1 MEKWDVIV
9 IGAGMAGVLTAHL
22 LNEHG
27 MRVLVLEA
35 KTVAS
40 GQTGRTTAKITS
52 QHDMKYAEMIKTLG
66 RKRAGLYARANEA
79 AIKEYERLITKEKID
94 CEYERTEAYLYTI
107 SDPVKLK
114 KEAEEAV
121 SLGIDAQ
128 FTTDTELP
136 FPVTG
141 AVCFRGQA
149 QFDAQRFIRQ
159 LASQLELREYTKVVK
174 IRGER
179 VYAEC
184 MSQDGKKVE
193 KRRVYCAE
201 HVIVATHYPVFNVP
215 GFYFLRQHQ
224 ERSYVLALTG
234 IFDGQADAVCA
245 KPMRGMYYGVDKGS
259 HSFRRIGDIL
269 LLGGGSHRTGEH
281 TCGGAYD
288 ALVRASERYF
298 PKENYPEKKEVARWS
313 AQDCMPH
320 DGVPFIGKYSW
331 FTPHHYVITG
341 FQKWGMTT
349 SMVAAMILR
358 DTLCG
363 VETPYAKLFSPQR
376 MYVCAGI
383 SAFLKDIGVS
393 VKELARGMLQLPK
406 SPARCP
412 HLGCELKW
420 NPDEHSWDCPCHGS
434 RFDENGEL
442 LDNPAKKGLAGL

>member
-1 MEKWDVIV
+1 MIKWDVIV
-9 IGAGMAGVLTAHL
+9 IGAGMAGILTAQL
-22 LNEHG
+22 LKEQG
-27 MRVLVLEA
+27 LRVLVLEA
-35 KTVAS
+35 KTVAA
-40 GQTGRTTAKITS
+40 GQTGRTTAKLTS

-66 RKRAGLYARANEA
+66 RERAGLYARANEA
-79 AIKEYERLITKEKID
+79 AIKEYERLIVEEKIE
-94 CEYERTEAYLYTI
+94 CEFEKTEAYLYTI
-107 SDPVKLK
+107 SNPGKLR
-114 KEAEEAV
+114 KEAEAAT

-149 QFDAQRFIRQ
+149 QFDAQSFIRQ
-159 LASQLELREYTKVVK
+159 LALKQELREYTKVVK
-174 IRGER
+174 LRGKR

-184 MSQDGKKVE
+184 MSPDGKRVE
-193 KRRVYCAE
+193 KKRVYRAE
-201 HVIVATHYPVFNVP
+201 NIIVATHYPAFNIP

-224 ERSYVLALTG
+224 ERSYVLALSG
-234 IFDGQADAVCA
+234 IFGRQADGAPE
-245 KPMRGMYYGVDKGS
+245 KTMHGMYYGVDKGG
-259 HSFRRIGDIL
+259 HSFRRAGDIL

-298 PKENYPEKKEVARWS
+298 PKEKYPDKKEVARWS

-320 DGVPFIGKYSW
+320 DGVPLIGKYSW
-331 FTPHHYVITG
+331 FTPNRYVITG

-349 SMVAAMILR
+349 SMVAAMLLR

-363 VETPYAKLFSPQR
+363 VENPYAKLFSPQR
-376 MYVCAGI
+376 LYVRAGM
-383 SAFLKDIGVS
+383 SAFLKDVGVS
-393 VKELARGMLQLPK
+393 VKGLARGMLHLPK

-434 RFDENGEL
+434 RFGENGEL
-442 LDNPAKKGLAGL
+442 LDNPARKGLAGL